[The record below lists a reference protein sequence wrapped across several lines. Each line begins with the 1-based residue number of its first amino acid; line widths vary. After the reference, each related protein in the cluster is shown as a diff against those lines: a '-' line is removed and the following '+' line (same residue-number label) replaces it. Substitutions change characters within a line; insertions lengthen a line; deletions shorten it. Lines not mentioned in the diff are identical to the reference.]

1 MKDDARETEGARPTL
16 VLAASA
22 MLGALALAIDYTMRF
37 TGAKEFIS
45 TPWRL
50 AFPQL
55 YFLKFD
61 LDGVPIFCS
70 TAFFGLTAGAVTSVI
85 LGLGILA
92 RAPHLFGLVGGSMK
106 ALAEFSTSA
115 GAYLGLKMKRG
126 RPPTVACVALALSA
140 RVMVMVPTNL
150 AILPLAYGIPMP
162 VVLSL
167 LPFIALFNIIH
178 GLITTLLGLSVALAV
193 VRRAPH
199 ILPEGAPLQAIS

>member
-1 MKDDARETEGARPTL
+1 M

-22 MLGALALAIDYTMRF
+22 MLGALAMAIDYTMKF
-37 TGAKEFIS
+37 AGAKEFIS

-55 YFLKFD
+55 GFLKFD
-61 LDGVPIFCS
+61 FDGVPIFCA
-70 TAFFGLTAGAVTSVI
+70 TAFFGLTAGALASAI

-115 GAYLGLKMKRG
+115 GAYLGLKMKRE
-126 RPPTVACVALALSA
+126 RPPTAVCVALALLA
-140 RVMVMVPTNL
+140 RVMAMALANL
-150 AILPLAYGIPMP
+150 AILPLAYGIPVS
-162 VVLSL
+162 VVLGL
-167 LPFIALFNIIH
+167 LPLIALFNILQ

-193 VRRAPH
+193 IRRAPH
-199 ILPEGAPLQAIS
+199 VLPEGAPLQAIS